1 MILTM
6 LLACLIP
13 VLMLVI
19 GIVFQKHAPKEIN
32 GFIGYRTRRSM
43 QSQEA
48 WDYANKRMGEIW
60 LALGVILLVVTIPLT
75 LILEENGA
83 VVLII
88 AQTIALVLSIIP
100 VEMELKAKFDQH

>member
-1 MILTM
+1 MILLM
-6 LLACLIP
+6 IWACLIP
-13 VLMLVI
+13 ILILVI

-60 LALGVILLVVTIPLT
+60 LALGVILLVVSIPLT
-75 LILEENGA
+75 LLFAENGLTIA
-83 VVLII
+83 MI
-88 AQTIALVLSIIP
+88 AQVVALILSIIP
-100 VEMELKAKFDQH
+100 VEVELKAKFD

>member
-1 MILTM
+1 MILLM
-6 LLACLIP
+6 IWACLIP
-13 VLMLVI
+13 ILILVI

-60 LALGVILLVVTIPLT
+60 LALGVILLVVSIPLT
-75 LILEENGA
+75 LLFAENGLTIA
-83 VVLII
+83 MI
-88 AQTIALVLSIIP
+88 AQVVALIVSIIP
-100 VEMELKAKFDQH
+100 VEVELKAKFDA

>member
-1 MILTM
+1 MILI
-6 LLACLIP
+6 LLGACFVPI
-13 VLMLVI
+13 LMLVI

-60 LALGVILLVVTIPLT
+60 LALGVILLVVSIPLT
-75 LILEENGA
+75 LLFAENGLTIA
-83 VVLII
+83 MI
-88 AQTIALVLSIIP
+88 AQVVALILSIIP
-100 VEMELKAKFDQH
+100 VEVELKAKFDA

>member
-1 MILTM
+1 MILM
-6 LLACLIP
+6 LLGACFVPI
-13 VLMLVI
+13 LMLVT

-60 LALGVILLVVTIPLT
+60 LALGVILLVVSIPLT
-75 LILEENGA
+75 LLFAENGLTIA
-83 VVLII
+83 MI
-88 AQTIALVLSIIP
+88 AQVVALIVSIIP
-100 VEMELKAKFDQH
+100 VEVELKAKFDA

>member
-1 MILTM
+1 MILLM
-6 LLACLIP
+6 IWACLIP

-60 LALGVILLVVTIPLT
+60 LALGVILLVVSIPLT
-75 LILEENGA
+75 LLFAENGLTIA
-83 VVLII
+83 MI
-88 AQTIALVLSIIP
+88 AQVVALIVSIIP
-100 VEMELKAKFDQH
+100 VEVELKAKFDA

>member
-1 MILTM
+1 MPI
-6 LLACLIP
+6 
-13 VLMLVI
+13 LMLVI

-60 LALGVILLVVTIPLT
+60 LALGVILLVVSIPLT
-75 LILEENGA
+75 LLFAENGLTIA
-83 VVLII
+83 MI
-88 AQTIALVLSIIP
+88 AQVVALIVSIIP
-100 VEMELKAKFDQH
+100 VEVELKAKFDA

>member
-1 MILTM
+1 MILLM
-6 LLACLIP
+6 IWACLIP

-60 LALGVILLVVTIPLT
+60 LALGVILLVVSIPLT
-75 LILEENGA
+75 LLFAENGLTIA
-83 VVLII
+83 MI
-88 AQTIALVLSIIP
+88 AQVVALILSIIP
-100 VEMELKAKFDQH
+100 VEVELKAKFDA

>member
-1 MILTM
+1 MILLM
-6 LLACLIP
+6 IWACLIP
-13 VLMLVI
+13 ILILVI

-60 LALGVILLVVTIPLT
+60 LALGVILLVVSIPLT
-75 LILEENGA
+75 LLFAENGLTIA
-83 VVLII
+83 MI
-88 AQTIALVLSIIP
+88 AQVVALILSIIP
-100 VEMELKAKFDQH
+100 VEVELKAKFDS

>member
-1 MILTM
+1 MILLM
-6 LLACLIP
+6 IWACLIP

-32 GFIGYRTRRSM
+32 GFLGYRTRRSM

-60 LALGVILLVVTIPLT
+60 LALGVILLVVTIPLS
-75 LILEENGA
+75 LLLGENGVA
-83 VVLII
+83 VLVI
-88 AQTIALVLSIIP
+88 AQTIALILSIIP
-100 VEMELKAKFDQH
+100 VEKELKAKFDS

>member
-1 MILTM
+1 MIVMM
-6 LLACLIP
+6 LCACLIP

-32 GFIGYRTRRSM
+32 GFLGYRTRRSM

-75 LILEENGA
+75 LLLGENGVA
-83 VVLII
+83 VLVI
-88 AQTIALVLSIIP
+88 AQTIALILSIIP
-100 VEMELKAKFDQH
+100 VEKELKAKFDS

>member
-1 MILTM
+1 MILLM
-6 LLACLIP
+6 IWACLIP

-32 GFIGYRTRRSM
+32 GFLGYRTRRSM

-60 LALGVILLVVTIPLT
+60 LALGVILLVVSIPLT
-75 LILEENGA
+75 LLFTENGLTIA
-83 VVLII
+83 MI
-88 AQTIALVLSIIP
+88 AQVVALIVSIIP
-100 VEMELKAKFDQH
+100 VEVELKAKFDA

>member
-1 MILTM
+1 MPI
-6 LLACLIP
+6 
-13 VLMLVI
+13 LMLVI

-60 LALGVILLVVTIPLT
+60 LALGVILLVVSIPLT
-75 LILEENGA
+75 LLFAENGLTIA
-83 VVLII
+83 MI
-88 AQTIALVLSIIP
+88 AQVVALILSIIP
-100 VEMELKAKFDQH
+100 VEVELKAKFDA

>member
-1 MILTM
+1 MILM
-6 LLACLIP
+6 LLGACFVPI
-13 VLMLVI
+13 LMLVI

-60 LALGVILLVVTIPLT
+60 LALGVILLVVSIPLT
-75 LILEENGA
+75 LLFAENGLTIA
-83 VVLII
+83 MI
-88 AQTIALVLSIIP
+88 AQVVALILSIIP
-100 VEMELKAKFDQH
+100 VEVELKAKFDS

>member
-1 MILTM
+1 M
-6 LLACLIP
+6 LLGACFVPI
-13 VLMLVI
+13 LMLVI

-60 LALGVILLVVTIPLT
+60 LALGVILLVVSIPLT
-75 LILEENGA
+75 LLFAENGLTIA
-83 VVLII
+83 MI
-88 AQTIALVLSIIP
+88 AQVVALIVSIIP
-100 VEMELKAKFDQH
+100 VEVELKAKFDA

>member
-1 MILTM
+1 MILM
-6 LLACLIP
+6 LLGACFVPI
-13 VLMLVI
+13 LMLVT

-60 LALGVILLVVTIPLT
+60 LALGVILLVVSIPLT
-75 LILEENGA
+75 LLFAENGLTIA
-83 VVLII
+83 MI
-88 AQTIALVLSIIP
+88 AQVVALILSIIP
-100 VEMELKAKFDQH
+100 VEVELKAKFDA